1 MVFTDPP
8 YNVPID
14 GHVCGSGSVKHREFA
29 MAAGEMSEQEFTE
42 FLQTVFGHLVRHSA
56 DGAIHFVC
64 MDWRHMGEILAA
76 GQATFTELKNLMV
89 WVKDNGGMGSFYR
102 SRHELVFAF
111 KSGTAP
117 HINSFEL
124 GQHGRYR
131 TNVWEYRGVNT
142 LKSGR
147 MAELELHP
155 TVKPVE
161 MIADAIKDCSKR
173 GGIIL
178 DPFGGSGSTLIAA
191 AKTGRRARLA
201 ELDPVYVDRII
212 RRWQGWAKDDAVHAD
227 TGEAFEAVAAERARL
242 PPIPMTRWREVGPDD
257 AGQRSDV
264 RKRRRRPTRLA
275 TASLP
280 RPPGSSPA
288 QSGNPGGRPKGSGKA
303 KTTDVVVEQMKALVL
318 EEAYRPIQI
327 RDGDQLVELPVMQAV
342 VRSLALN
349 AAKGQQRAQ
358 RMLIDLIAAVEGER
372 RKNREKLF
380 EAVVEYKQH
389 WEKEIA
395 LARRTAC
402 RSRPP
407 SRIPTV

>member
-1 MVFTDPP
+1 
-8 YNVPID
+8 
-14 GHVCGSGSVKHREFA
+14 
-29 MAAGEMSEQEFTE
+29 
-42 FLQTVFGHLVRHSA
+42 
-56 DGAIHFVC
+56 

-142 LKSGR
+142 FKSGR

-212 RRWQGWAKDDAVHAD
+212 RRWQAWAKDDAVLAES
-227 TGEAFEAVAAERARL
+227 GETFDVVGAARGDGASRRVAA
-242 PPIPMTRWREVGPDD
+242 
-257 AGQRSDV
+257 
-264 RKRRRRPTRLA
+264 
-275 TASLP
+275 
-280 RPPGSSPA
+280 PA
-288 QSGNPGGRPKGSGKA
+288 
-303 KTTDVVVEQMKALVL
+303 
-318 EEAYRPIQI
+318 
-327 RDGDQLVELPVMQAV
+327 
-342 VRSLALN
+342 
-349 AAKGQQRAQ
+349 
-358 RMLIDLIAAVEGER
+358 EGTE
-372 RKNREKLF
+372 
-380 EAVVEYKQH
+380 
-389 WEKEIA
+389 
-395 LARRTAC
+395 
-402 RSRPP
+402 
-407 SRIPTV
+407 